1 MSNSYTGRTAS
12 YTAHIRQGPDM
23 RNSPPRADATGAIV
37 TRYVADATG
46 PGAAINHKSATLET
60 FKRASTL
67 EMACMPQNA
76 QAAG

>member
-1 MSNSYTGRTAS
+1 
-12 YTAHIRQGPDM
+12 M

-37 TRYVADATG
+37 THNHVADATG